1 MINQK
6 SLKEIRKTR
15 KTTGAR
21 KMRKVEK
28 QLLQQL
34 SKKSNLKKLIQNK
47 LLSTWK
53 ATVRLDMVNNF
64 KVTFQQ

>member
-15 KTTGAR
+15 KTTEAR

-28 QLLQQL
+28 QLLQL
-34 SKKSNLKKLIQNK
+34 SKRPNLKKLIQNK

>member
-28 QLLQQL
+28 QLLQL
-34 SKKSNLKKLIQNK
+34 SKRPNLKKLIQNK

>member
-6 SLKEIRKTR
+6 SLKEIRKIR

-28 QLLQQL
+28 QLLQL
-34 SKKSNLKKLIQNK
+34 SKRPNLKKLIQNK

-64 KVTFQQ
+64 KVIFQQ

>member
-15 KTTGAR
+15 KMTGAR

-28 QLLQQL
+28 QLLQL
-34 SKKSNLKKLIQNK
+34 SKRPNLKKLIQNK

-64 KVTFQQ
+64 KVIFQQ

>member
-28 QLLQQL
+28 QLLQL
-34 SKKSNLKKLIQNK
+34 SKRPNLKKLIQNK

-64 KVTFQQ
+64 KVIFQQ